1 MRGDGLRLCQGR
13 VRLGTGAHFS
23 FERAVM
29 QWYRLPREVG
39 ESLSLEVLQSRG
51 DVALRDVEV
60 GNIGL
65 GKLSGLFQPKWFHV
79 SMIL

>member
-1 MRGDGLRLCQGR
+1 MTGDGLRLCQGR

-23 FERAVM
+23 SEREGM
-29 QWYRLPREVG
+29 QWHGLPREVG
-39 ESLSLEVLQSRG
+39 ESLSLEVLQSCG
-51 DVALRDVEV
+51 DVALRDVGV

-65 GKLSGLFQPKWFHV
+65 GDLRGLFQPKWFHG